1 MTTSPKVLVTCRQMQ
16 AELHK
21 HQARIEHA
29 GYEVIAPPVPGQQ
42 FDQDE
47 LIALLPGVVGVIA
60 GDDPFTARVFDN
72 APDLKVLA
80 KWGIGMDAID
90 QHAAAAHSVD
100 VMNTPGMFGNEV
112 ADCAMTY
119 VLNLARHVV
128 IINERN
134 QRGEWFKP
142 EGMTLAGQTMGIL
155 GFGNIGQSLGRRA
168 LAFGMDV
175 LAFDPSPAAAL
186 VAEDMGARMTDLD
199 EIASESRFVV
209 STAPLLP
216 STYHLVDADFL
227 AKMRPDGYV
236 VNVGRGPIVDEA
248 ALTAALDEG
257 RIAGAGLDVFE
268 VEPLPAESTLRG
280 RENVLLGSHNGSNT
294 REGVARTSAQAVDNL
309 LNALAKASA

>member
-1 MTTSPKVLVTCRQMQ
+1 MQ
-16 AELHK
+16 AELDK
-21 HQARIEHA
+21 HQARIEAA
-29 GYEVIAPPVPGQQ
+29 GYEVLSPPVPGQQ
-42 FDQDE
+42 FDQE
-47 LIALLPGVVGVIA
+47 QLIELLPGVVGVIA
-60 GDDPFTARVFDN
+60 GDDPFTAHVLDN

-90 QHAAAAHSVD
+90 QHAAAAHNID

-128 IINERN
+128 TIHQRN
-134 QRGEWFKP
+134 LAGEWYKP

-155 GFGNIGQSLGRRA
+155 GFGNIGQALGKRA

-186 VAEDMGARMTDLD
+186 VAEDMGVTMADLD
-199 EIASESRFVV
+199 TIARKSRFVV

-216 STYHLVDADFL
+216 ETYHLVDAQFL
-227 AKMRPDGYV
+227 SKMRPDAYV

-248 ALTAALDEG
+248 ALTTALDDG

-280 RENVLLGSHNGSNT
+280 RDNVLLGSHNGSNT
-294 REGVARTSAQAVDNL
+294 REGVARTSARAVDNL
-309 LNALAKASA
+309 LNALAKAQS